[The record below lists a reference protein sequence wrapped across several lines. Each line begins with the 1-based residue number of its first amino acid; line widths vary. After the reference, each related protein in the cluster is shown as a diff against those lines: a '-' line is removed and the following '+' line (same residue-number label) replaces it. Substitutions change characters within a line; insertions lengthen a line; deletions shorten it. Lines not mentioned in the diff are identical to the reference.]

1 MDWRDELK
9 GTVGVMDEKEIADLT
24 DMEER
29 ELLDEMHLQYLENER
44 KPKTDSNI
52 VNQDSC
58 V

>member
-44 KPKTDSNI
+44 NMDMSSTPSPI
-52 VNQDSC
+52 AR
-58 V
+58 